1 MSSQLLGEQDSSMS
15 KFLDLGVYESTGDS
29 YNDLISLLEKH
40 DSSVIVKSL
49 DNGIHLYSEVLGLD
63 IIGNHIGSVK
73 VNPDKEYSNPSDWY
87 DLQLW
92 GHVINHYD
100 ASGIIKDTPNDIA
113 YPFLNELQYLFS
125 PVGTAKDPRWK
136 RDTLTKYYDENRKS
150 LPLKWSLL
158 PFVFFGPSYSI
169 LLYLLT
175 WVVIDDTIKNYCHSN
190 KSQYNPDTTEPPEN
204 IIFHTFND
212 VYKK

>member
-1 MSSQLLGEQDSSMS
+1 MSSQPTSEQESRMS
-15 KFLDLGVYESTGDS
+15 EFLALDVYESTGDS
-29 YNDLISLLEKH
+29 YNNLISLLEKH
-40 DSSVIVKSL
+40 DSSVIVNSL

-92 GHVINHYD
+92 GHIINHYN
-100 ASGIIKDTPNDIA
+100 ASGIIKDTPNDVA

-125 PVGTAKDPRWK
+125 PVGTAKDPRLK
-136 RDTLTKYYDENRKS
+136 RETLTKYHKEKRKS
-150 LPLKWSLL
+150 LPLKVSLL

-169 LLYLLT
+169 PLYLLT
-175 WVVIDDTIKNYCHSN
+175 LMVINGTIKTYCDYYTP
-190 KSQYNPDTTEPPEN
+190 QYKPDTTELPEN
-204 IIFHTFND
+204 IIFHTFD
-212 VYKK
+212 KIYKD